1 MHAILNSE
9 HLKVNTWNVPGS
21 AATMLPQ
28 IVEVWS
34 EHLKINRFDLK
45 CEIRTFMITWVKSI
59 DFSKIYKGKYFQT
72 LNAFF

>member
-1 MHAILNSE
+1 MNKFLKRPPFLGMHAILNSE
-9 HLKVNTWNVPGS
+9 HLK
-21 AATMLPQ
+21 
-28 IVEVWS
+28 
-34 EHLKINRFDLK
+34 INKFDLK